1 MTAETATVRLSY
13 IINHDVMRAA
23 LQNFSARTGIALA
36 ADSADGYQIPPGLP
50 QNDFCML
57 MQNFGRCQMVP
68 TSSAPPDLDG
78 PQLRY
83 DGAQIGHLVIPIC
96 DGRHL
101 LGRLV
106 SGPFAVAPPDF
117 ATVYE
122 LARSLP
128 VHPDNLM
135 KAAQMVPIVPQTNIM
150 EAANLVHTLVQHV
163 VAQNYK
169 HQDELSVL
177 RAFDSIMTNLSYEV
191 LSDMIL
197 NLGTRLL
204 RGQAALLFLVGDQGE
219 REEAY
224 AGPEPNGSGD
234 FRRVLVEMSDFVVQS
249 KRPLSVPDASQ
260 SPWTQYLL
268 GQPEIKGSITITPLL
283 QQDRM
288 RGTLGIFA
296 SEPSRDPESD
306 LHLLSMLA
314 AQAVNSLVMLER
326 LVASEEQALTDSL
339 TGLYNYRFFQE
350 SLQRELSRASRS
362 KSPLSLI
369 VLDIDNF
376 KVVNDNFGHAV
387 GDRVIR
393 HIADSIQRHSR
404 KANVVVR
411 YGGDEFCII
420 VAEGDLDTARAVAER
435 VLTEIRNSPY
445 ADEAHGVPPQTLT
458 VSAGVTTYRPE
469 EDNAFSFFKRADE
482 NLLTAK
488 RTGKDRVV
496 AD

>member
-1 MTAETATVRLSY
+1 M
-13 IINHDVMRAA
+13 
-23 LQNFSARTGIALA
+23 QNFSARTGISLA

-50 QNDFCML
+50 QSDFCLL
-57 MQNFGRCQMVP
+57 MQNFGRCEMAAISP
-68 TSSAPPDLDG
+68 TPPTAG
-78 PQLRY
+78 EPQLRY
-83 DGAQIGHLVIPIC
+83 DGAQIGHLIIPIC

-106 SGPFAVAPPDF
+106 SEPFGLTLPHF
-117 ATVYE
+117 ATDYE
-122 LARSLP
+122 LARTMP

-135 KAAQMVPIVPQTNIM
+135 RAAQSVPVVSQTNIM
-150 EAANLVHTLVQHV
+150 EPANLAHTLVQHV

-169 HQDELSVL
+169 HQDELTVL

-197 NLGTRLL
+197 NLGSRLL
-204 RGQAALLFLVGDQGE
+204 RGQASLLFLADGQGQ

-224 AGPEPNGSGD
+224 AGPEPNGTGD
-234 FRRVLVEMSDFVVQS
+234 LRRLLVEMSDFVLQS
-249 KRPLSVPDASQ
+249 KRPLSVPDAAQ

-268 GQPEIKGSITITPLL
+268 SRQDVQGSITITPLL
-283 QQDRM
+283 QQDRV
-288 RGTLGIFA
+288 RGTLGIYA
-296 SEPSRDPESD
+296 NEPSRDPESD

-362 KSPLSLI
+362 KAPLSLI
-369 VLDIDNF
+369 VLDLDNF
-376 KVVNDNFGHAV
+376 KVINDNYGHGV
-387 GDRVIR
+387 GDRVLR
-393 HIADSIQRHSR
+393 HLADLIQRHSR

-420 VAEGDLDTARAVAER
+420 VPEGDLDTARSVAER
-435 VLTEIRNSPY
+435 VLAEIRNGPY
-445 ADEAHGVPPQTLT
+445 ADEAQGVPSLPLS
-458 VSAGVTTYRPE
+458 VSAGVTAYRPAE
-469 EDNAFSFFKRADE
+469 AHAISVFKSADDDFME
-482 NLLTAK
+482 A
-488 RTGKDRVV
+488 
-496 AD
+496 

>member
-1 MTAETATVRLSY
+1 
-13 IINHDVMRAA
+13 
-23 LQNFSARTGIALA
+23 
-36 ADSADGYQIPPGLP
+36 
-50 QNDFCML
+50 
-57 MQNFGRCQMVP
+57 
-68 TSSAPPDLDG
+68 
-78 PQLRY
+78 
-83 DGAQIGHLVIPIC
+83 
-96 DGRHL
+96 
-101 LGRLV
+101 
-106 SGPFAVAPPDF
+106 
-117 ATVYE
+117 
-122 LARSLP
+122 
-128 VHPDNLM
+128 
-135 KAAQMVPIVPQTNIM
+135 
-150 EAANLVHTLVQHV
+150 
-163 VAQNYK
+163 
-169 HQDELSVL
+169 
-177 RAFDSIMTNLSYEV
+177 
-191 LSDMIL
+191 MIL

-204 RGQAALLFLVGDQGE
+204 RGKAALLFLVGEQGE

-224 AGPEPNGSGD
+224 AGPEPDGTGD
-234 FRRVLVEMSDFVVQS
+234 LRRLLVEMSDFVVQS

-268 GQPEIKGSITITPLL
+268 GTPEVKGSITITPLL

-288 RGTLGIFA
+288 RGALGIFA
-296 SEPSRDPESD
+296 EESSRDPESD

-326 LVASEEQALTDSL
+326 LVTSEEQALTDSL

-376 KVVNDNFGHAV
+376 KVINDNHGHAV

-435 VLTEIRNSPY
+435 VLTEIRNSPF
-445 ADEAHGVPPQTLT
+445 ADEAHGIPPQTLT

-496 AD
+496 AG